1 MSTSIVGR
9 VKRAPFLQV
18 LYFIALYCLILCFCL
33 MLCYVLWFMFYGL
46 WVYKRVEISIVVMG
60 EDSDVIEYGRRRV
73 ELVV

>member
-1 MSTSIVGR
+1 
-9 VKRAPFLQV
+9 
-18 LYFIALYCLILCFCL
+18 
-33 MLCYVLWFMFYGL
+33 MFYGL